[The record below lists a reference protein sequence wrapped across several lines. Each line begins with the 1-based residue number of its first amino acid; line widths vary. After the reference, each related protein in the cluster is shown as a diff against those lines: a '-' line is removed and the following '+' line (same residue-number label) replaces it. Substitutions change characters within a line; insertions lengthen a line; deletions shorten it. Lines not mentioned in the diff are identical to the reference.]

1 MYGKKNVL
9 TIIISVIVSLLIIE
23 FSLRIIGFKEY
34 EFKGYPPYYL
44 TTVGRYDNFDIRN
57 SVIGTEEK
65 SNFVFNDSKPHKVWG
80 NEVGCFDTS
89 VSDVQYHSPSF
100 GEKPTRSEKYV
111 LVAGDSNSWG
121 YVPYG
126 KNWTYLL
133 EEKIKNRSVLN
144 CGVPAYS
151 TIQELYKIKNILGIH
166 ESHVKNHTKSDI
178 NPRGRRY
185 NYLTKPSL
193 IILQYTF
200 NNDFLGDYLF
210 PQYKIQNNILTINK
224 KLNNIF
230 NGSIS
235 YNEENK
241 FWQRLKYDLNE
252 KFYLFRFLHRSF
264 SFINNKIKNFNSKK
278 ETPSDFSLP
287 PRFVLTSFDLSYLNF
302 EKVPW
307 AKKAWKDHLEGI
319 LEFKKTADFIGAEF
333 LFVFWGD
340 LPDYSHKHFK
350 KALAANKRYMKG
362 YEDIVLNND
371 KLLFDFLEQNNINYL
386 NLSKLAWDLVGY
398 KSLTDEGEKLRD
410 VLIWKNDNHLNVEGN
425 KFMSEKIYNK
435 LLNDNIIDMEGD
447 K

>member
-1 MYGKKNVL
+1 MYDKKNAL
-9 TIIISVIVSLLIIE
+9 TIIISIVISLIIIE
-23 FSLRIIGFKEY
+23 FSLRIIGYKKY

-44 TTVGRYDNFDIRN
+44 TRVGDYDNFDIKTD
-57 SVIGTEEK
+57 IKEK
-65 SNFVFNDSKPHKVWG
+65 DFIFNDSTPHKVWG
-80 NEVGCFDTS
+80 NEIGCFDES
-89 VSDVQYHSPSF
+89 IENISDN
-100 GEKPTRSEKYV
+100 YV

-121 YVPYG
+121 YVPYE
-126 KNWTYLL
+126 KNWSYLL
-133 EEKIKNRSVLN
+133 EKKLKRKVLN

-151 TIQELYKIKNILGIH
+151 TIQELYKTKKILGKLKLF
-166 ESHVKNHTKSDI
+166 EKSYANVNSYKI
-178 NPRGRRY
+178 
-185 NYLTKPSL
+185 LQKPSL

-241 FWQRLKYDLNE
+241 FWQRLEYDLNE

-307 AKKAWKDHLEGI
+307 AKKAWKDHLKNI
-319 LEFKKTADFIGAEF
+319 LEFKKTSDDVGAKF
-333 LFVFWGD
+333 LFVFWGNI
-340 LPDYSHKHFK
+340 PEYSRKNLK
-350 KALAANKRYMKG
+350 EALAINKKLKKH
-362 YEDIVLNND
+362 EQIITLNND
-371 KLLFDFLEQNNINYL
+371 KLLFEFLEQNNINYL
-386 NLSKLAWDLVGY
+386 NLSALAWDLVGY
-398 KSLTDEGEKLRD
+398 ESITDKGEKLRNL
-410 VLIWKNDNHLNVEGN
+410 LIWKKDNHPNIGGN
-425 KFMSEKIYNK
+425 KFMFEKIYNK
-435 LLNDNIIDMEGD
+435 LLNDNIIDTEAN